1 MQVTYKPLV
10 ESDLVQLLELMTEF
24 SRYEGVPFDAD
35 QKAIA
40 IRQLMERPKSGRIW
54 LICDQNGM
62 AIGHTVLIFSY
73 SLEDYGVIAWADEIY
88 LRSDYRSYGIGTQT
102 LEFLTQQAKES
113 DAKLLQL
120 EVRVDNP
127 NAEACYRK
135 FGFEFS
141 NHRIMVNRLVNRL
154 IPPQPQLAQL
164 N

>member
-1 MQVTYKPLV
+1 MQVAYKSLV

-24 SRYEGVPFDAD
+24 SRYEGISFDPE
-35 QKAIA
+35 KKSIA
-40 IRQLMERPKSGRIW
+40 IQQLMHWPKQGRIW
-54 LICDQNGM
+54 LICDRHNGL
-62 AIGHTVLIFSY
+62 AIGYTVLIFSY

-102 LEFLTQQAKES
+102 LGFLTQQATES
-113 DAKLLQL
+113 EAKLLQL

-141 NHRIMVNRLVNRL
+141 NHRIMVNRLVDRL
-154 IPPQPQLAQL
+154 IPPKPQLV
-164 N
+164 